1 MFAQAERLLDAA
13 RHGGD
18 DATLDG
24 MLEAFRLATE
34 RHSQRE
40 EQQMVRL
47 RFPGFARHKQDH
59 QEILAAFRTLR
70 RDATGRPAARQNFF
84 LRVHGQLVM
93 RMLAHTA
100 TLDREFDRFAH
111 GDRREEERP

>member
-1 MFAQAERLLDAA
+1 
-13 RHGGD
+13 
-18 DATLDG
+18 
-24 MLEAFRLATE
+24 
-34 RHSQRE
+34 
-40 EQQMVRL
+40 MVRL